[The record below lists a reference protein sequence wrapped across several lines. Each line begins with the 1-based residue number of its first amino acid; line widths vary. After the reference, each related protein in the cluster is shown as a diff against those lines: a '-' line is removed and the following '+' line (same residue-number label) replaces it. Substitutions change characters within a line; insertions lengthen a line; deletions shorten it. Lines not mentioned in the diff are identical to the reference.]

1 VSKKENKPK
10 FQVQV
15 KANVYFYAEMEGATS
30 LEEAL
35 TKAREMK
42 NSFNRLWEAPGDII
56 DTEIEIEGVSK
67 A

>member
-1 VSKKENKPK
+1 MSKKIEKPK

-15 KANVYFYAEMEGATS
+15 KAQVYFYAEVPGNT

-35 TKAREMK
+35 TAVLAMK
-42 NSFNRLWEAPGDII
+42 NFNALWEAPGDII
-56 DTEIEIEGVSK
+56 DTEIEIEGVNK